1 MASPTQL
8 IDQLTDGADSP
19 DVSAAEDQQTAQ
31 PYGEKNR
38 DLPDQLKTVLK
49 AVISECQKRDLY
61 DRRIEVLKD
70 RLHRFY
76 SDGIQHVYPNYGTG
90 VYQIGTAGGYVDV
103 GNKHVQCPDYMD
115 DYNIFFPYQ
124 RSLEAVLTQ
133 TPPAIE
139 ADPDD
144 PSQADDIEAAQVG
157 EGYRKKF
164 DQANDVKD
172 IQKKIARMFC
182 LSGRTVAWT
191 LTLADEQKW
200 GTNEQG
206 EPRKMETARIF
217 GTLESK
223 VPILA
228 KCLSE
233 CPFVFLFDDPDVL
246 NAKKEYDWLKDKIV
260 GGQGSPGESDWER
273 WARLGVRQ
281 ARKSYFLNGTSLQF
295 VTTRLNAFLRPSA
308 FESSCCDE
316 VYEGEDATED
326 EDGVPQTVG
335 DKFKELFPTG
345 AHVVFVGENY
355 AESWEESVD
364 DALDIEFPRQG
375 DGMTGRAMMENM
387 VVIQDSYNDKKNAER
402 EAYEKGWPSTW
413 VSGKAVDYDAL
424 LNQRSEPYAFHEIK
438 ELRNGEKAEDVIY
451 REPEMVLSP
460 TFIASM
466 AEDRGALAQF
476 ITGSLPALTGEVAPG
491 DHTASKTAM
500 DRSQAMGMLGMAASA
515 MGSMFCGIYYHAALL
530 AAKNPDHA
538 KGIVVTGQGG
548 TAKYEI
554 AKLTKGNFHFHLTD
568 SNFPDSVAARRANL
582 QNIVT
587 TAAASPLGMTIFES
601 PDNWEKYLE
610 LNGHGDLTLIPA
622 MAYEKQTQEIEILLR
637 ESPVGPT
644 PEETEKAQIAH
655 AAQSVQATAQG
666 LPVQPFMPPQPKS
679 SVPIQPLDYH
689 KWEFAKCQEFLSS
702 DDCRREQASG
712 GPDGKGNEAGVQNVL
727 LHAMAHKQAMIADA
741 MQQAMMQPPPAAPGK
756 PPAPTHAPEAATS
769 VQKKSTPPGAATV

>member
-1 MASPTQL
+1 VATIPQL
-8 IDQLTDGADSP
+8 IEQATGGSNSDSP
-19 DVSAAEDQQTAQ
+19 DVSAPSDHQND
-31 PYGEKNR
+31 YGEKNR
-38 DLPDQLKTVLK
+38 DLPDQLKTILK

-103 GNKHVQCPDYMD
+103 GNKHVQCPNYMD

-133 TPPAIE
+133 SPPAIE

-144 PSQADDIEAAQVG
+144 PSQAEDIEAAQVG

-164 DQANDVKD
+164 DQANDIKD
-172 IQKKIARMFC
+172 LQKKIARMFC

-191 LTLADEQKW
+191 FTMADEQKW

-206 EPRKMETARIF
+206 EPRQMETARVF
-217 GTLESK
+217 GILESK
-223 VPILA
+223 VPIFA
-228 KCLSE
+228 KCLE
-233 CPFVFLFDDPDVL
+233 DCPFVFLFDDPDVW
-246 NAKKEYDWLKDKIV
+246 NAKKEYEHIKDKIE

-281 ARKSYFLNGTSLQF
+281 ARKSYFLSGTSLQF
-295 VTTRLNAFLRPSA
+295 VTTRLNAFLRPSS
-308 FESSCCDE
+308 FECDDCDA
-316 VYEGEDATED
+316 VYEGDDATEN
-326 EDGVPQTVG
+326 EDGEAQTVR

-345 AHVVFVGENY
+345 AHVVFVGDNY

-364 DALDIEFPRQG
+364 DAIDIAFPRQG

-402 EAYEKGWPSTW
+402 EAYEKGWPCTW
-413 VSGKAVDYDAL
+413 VSGKAVDYDAI
-424 LNQRSEPYAFHEIK
+424 LNQRSEPYAYHEIK
-438 ELRNGEKAEDVIY
+438 ELRAGEKVQDVVY
-451 REPEMVLSP
+451 REPEMVLSA
-460 TFIASM
+460 TFIQSM
-466 AEDRGALAQF
+466 AEDRGPLPQF
-476 ITGSLPALTGEVAPG
+476 IVGALPALTGEVAPG

-515 MGSMFCGIYYHAALL
+515 MGGMFAGIYYHAALL
-530 AAKNPDHA
+530 ATKNPDHA

-548 TAKYEI
+548 TAKYQIE
-554 AKLTKGNFHFHLTD
+554 KLTKGNFHFHLTD

-582 QNIVT
+582 QNIVA
-587 TAAASPLGMTIFES
+587 TAAASPLGATIFES

-610 LNGHGDLTLIPA
+610 LNGHGDLTLVPA
-622 MAYEKQTQEIEILLR
+622 MAYEKQTAEIEILLR
-637 ESPVGPT
+637 ESPVMPA
-644 PEETEKAQIAH
+644 PEEIQQAQIAH
-655 AAQSVQATAQG
+655 AAQAVQGAAQG
-666 LPVQPFMPPQPKS
+666 LPAPPFMPPQPTS
-679 SVPIQPLDYH
+679 SVSIGKFDYD

-702 DDCRREQASG
+702 DDCRREKAQ
-712 GPDGKGNEAGVQNVL
+712 GNDAGVANVE
-727 LHAMAHKQAMIADA
+727 LHAAAHQQKMMMEM
-741 MQQAMMQPPPAAPGK
+741 MQQAAMAPPPGGPAK